1 MTHHDDHHS
10 DLKRS
15 MRFSLAQH
23 GVGARLALAAVLV
36 VLIWV
41 TVLALVR

>member
-1 MTHHDDHHS
+1 
-10 DLKRS
+10 

-23 GVGARLALAAVLV
+23 GVGVRLALAAVLV